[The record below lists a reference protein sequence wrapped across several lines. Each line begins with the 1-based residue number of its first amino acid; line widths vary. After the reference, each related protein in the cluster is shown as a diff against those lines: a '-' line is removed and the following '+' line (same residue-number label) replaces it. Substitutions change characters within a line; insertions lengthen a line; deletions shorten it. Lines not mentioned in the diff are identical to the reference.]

1 MKPKTMNTR
10 ILILS
15 GIIALMLGGCSS
27 EEKSGE
33 LKIDYEKYRL
43 DNGLDVILHHDRSDP
58 IVAVAIQ
65 YHVGSNREVPGRT
78 GFAHLFEHMMFQQS
92 ENVGQDQFFKLI
104 QGAGGTLNG
113 GTGKDGTVYY
123 EVVPGNALEMVLW
136 AESDRMGYLS
146 NTVTES
152 AFANQQNVV
161 QNEKRQSYDN
171 RPYGHTRYVIDKN
184 LFPEGHPYSWQV
196 IGEMEDLFNA
206 TVEDVKEFH
215 AKYYVPNNATMTIAG
230 DFDTEETK
238 ALVNKYFGEIPG
250 GEKVDDPEPLPV
262 TLEETKKLY
271 HEDNFARTPELTMVW
286 PVPEQY
292 HPDAYALD
300 FLGQLLGRGK
310 KAPFYKVLVKEKK
323 LTSRVSVYNSP
334 SELAGKFNISVN
346 AYPGFSLAEVEEAV
360 FEAFELFEKEGLTEN
375 DLERIKAGLETNFYN
390 GMSSVLGKSFQ
401 LARYN
406 EYAGDPGF
414 VTRDLQNIQEVT
426 IDDIMRVYEQ
436 YIMGKPYVA
445 TSFVPRGQTG
455 LIAEGSVD
463 AGIVEEN
470 VLEAT
475 EVDQSQIAED
485 EVIQKTET
493 SFDRSVIPAIG
504 PDPEMTLP
512 EIWTGELENGIRM
525 WGIQNNELPLV
536 KYSLEIDGSHLLED
550 LSKAGT
556 ASLMARMLHEGTAGK
571 TPEELEEAIALLGA
585 TINISAQDEAIV
597 VWVNTLSR
605 NFEKTVA
612 LVEEMLMEPRWD
624 STEFVLAKERVINSF
639 ARNRANPGYMASR
652 TLDRLIYGDNHL
664 FSVPL
669 SGTEETVPGI
679 TMDDLKEFYH
689 TKLSPSLARFHV
701 VGDISRERVE
711 TALSSLE
718 ERWEKKE
725 IEFPEIKIPDNPE
738 RPRIYF
744 VDFPGAKQSVIQ
756 IGNIAIPRN
765 HPDYYPATVANYKL
779 GGSFNG
785 IVNLIL
791 REEKGYTYG
800 ARTGFSGDSYSGSFT
815 ASSSVRTTATL
826 ESVRIFKEEMEK
838 YREGISREDIEFT
851 KDALLKSNA
860 RAFETQGSLMAMLRE
875 ISLYDLPHDYIKKEE
890 DFVRSLTAEKHRELV
905 NRYIDPSR
913 MYFVIAGDAKTQV
926 PELKKLGLGD
936 PVMVAL

>member
-1 MKPKTMNTR
+1 MNPR
-10 ILILS
+10 ILFLS
-15 GIIALMLGGCSS
+15 LITALLLGACSS
-27 EEKSGE
+27 QEQQAA
-33 LKIDYEKYRL
+33 LKIDFEKYQL
-43 DNGLDVILHHDRSDP
+43 DNGLDVILHQDKSDP
-58 IVAVAIQ
+58 IAAVAIQ

-113 GTGKDGTVYY
+113 GTSKDGTIYF
-123 EVVPGNALEMVLW
+123 EVVPKNALEMVLW
-136 AESDRMGYLS
+136 AESDRMGYLR

-161 QNEKRQSYDN
+161 QNEKRESNDN
-171 RPYGHTRYVIDKN
+171 RPYGHTSYVIDKN

-215 AKYYVPNNATMTIAG
+215 AKFYVPNNATLTIAG
-230 DFDTEETK
+230 DFDPDEVK
-238 ALVNKYFGEIPG
+238 ALVKKYFGEIPG
-250 GEKVDDPEPLPV
+250 GDKVADPEPMPV
-262 TLEETKKLY
+262 TLTDTKKFY

-286 PVPEQY
+286 PTVEQY

-323 LTSRVSVYNSP
+323 LTAGARVYNSP
-334 SELAGKFNISVN
+334 MELTGKFNISVN

-360 FEAFELFEKEGLTEN
+360 FEAFALFEEEGVTEN
-375 DLERIKAGLETNFYN
+375 DLERIKAGLETDFYN

-414 VTRDLQNIQEVT
+414 VTEDLQRIKAVT
-426 IDDIMRVYEQ
+426 MDDIMRVYEQ
-436 YIMGKPYVA
+436 YIKGKPYVA
-445 TSFVPRGQTG
+445 TSFVPRGMTG

-470 VLEAT
+470 VLAAT
-475 EVDQSQIAED
+475 EVDQSQIAE
-485 EVIQKTET
+485 EEIIEKTET
-493 SFDRSVIPAIG
+493 SFDRSVIPALG
-504 PDPEMTLP
+504 PDPEITLP
-512 EIWTGELENGIRM
+512 EIWTDELTNGIRI
-525 WGIQNNELPLV
+525 WGIRHGELPLV
-536 KYSLEIDGSHLLED
+536 RYTLEIDGSHLLED
-550 LSKAGT
+550 LDRAGT
-556 ASLMARMLHEGTAGK
+556 ASLMAQLMNEGTANR
-571 TPEELEEAIALLGA
+571 TPEELEEAIDLLGA
-585 TINISAQDEAIV
+585 SINISARDEAIV
-597 VWVNTLSR
+597 VSVNTLSR
-605 NFEKTVA
+605 NFERTMD

-624 STEFVLAKERVINSF
+624 STEFILAKERVINSF
-639 ARNRANPGYMASR
+639 ARNKANPGYMAAR
-652 TLDRLIYGDNHL
+652 TLDKLMYGDNHL

-689 TKLSPSLARFHV
+689 SNLSPSLARFHI
-701 VGDISRERVE
+701 VGDIGRDRVE
-711 TALSSLE
+711 EALASLE
-718 ERWEKKE
+718 QSWQKKDVDL
-725 IEFPEIKIPDNPE
+725 PEIDIPDNPD
-738 RPRIYF
+738 RARIYF

-756 IGNIAIPRN
+756 IGYIAVPRN
-765 HPDYYPATVANYKL
+765 HPDYYPATVANFKL

-800 ARTGFSGDSYSGSFT
+800 ARTGFSGGSYTGSFS

-826 ESVRIFKEEMEK
+826 ESVEIFKEEMEK
-838 YREGISREDIEFT
+838 YRGGISQEDIDFT

-860 RAFETQGSLMAMLRE
+860 RAFETQGSLLSMLST
-875 ISLYDLPHDYIKKEE
+875 ISQYDLPHDYIKQEE
-890 DFVRSLTAEKHRELV
+890 EFVRSMTTDTHREV
-905 NRYIDPSR
+905 VQKYIDPSR

-936 PVMVAL
+936 PVMVSL

>member
-1 MKPKTMNTR
+1 MNPR
-10 ILILS
+10 ILFLS
-15 GIIALMLGGCSS
+15 LITALLLGACSS
-27 EEKSGE
+27 QEQQAA
-33 LKIDYEKYRL
+33 LKIDFEKYQL
-43 DNGLDVILHHDRSDP
+43 DNGLDVILHQDKSDP
-58 IVAVAIQ
+58 IAAVAIQ

-113 GTGKDGTVYY
+113 GTSKDGTIYF
-123 EVVPGNALEMVLW
+123 EVVPKNALEMVLW
-136 AESDRMGYLS
+136 AESDRMGYLR

-161 QNEKRQSYDN
+161 QNEKRESNDN
-171 RPYGHTRYVIDKN
+171 RPYGHTSYVIDKN

-215 AKYYVPNNATMTIAG
+215 AKFYVPNNATLTIAG
-230 DFDTEETK
+230 DFDPDEVK
-238 ALVNKYFGEIPG
+238 ALVKKYFGEIPG
-250 GEKVDDPEPLPV
+250 GDKVADPEPMPV
-262 TLEETKKLY
+262 TLTDTKKFY

-286 PVPEQY
+286 PTVEQY

-323 LTSRVSVYNSP
+323 LTAGARVYNSP
-334 SELAGKFNISVN
+334 MELTGKFNISVN

-360 FEAFELFEKEGLTEN
+360 FEAFALFEEEGVTEN
-375 DLERIKAGLETNFYN
+375 DLERIKAGLETDFYN

-414 VTRDLQNIQEVT
+414 VTEDLQRIQAVT
-426 IDDIMRVYEQ
+426 MDDIMRVYEQ
-436 YIMGKPYVA
+436 YIKGKPYVA
-445 TSFVPRGQTG
+445 TSFVPRGMTG

-470 VLEAT
+470 VLAAT
-475 EVDQSQIAED
+475 EVDQSQIAE
-485 EVIQKTET
+485 EEIIEKTET
-493 SFDRSVIPAIG
+493 SFDRSVIPALG
-504 PDPEMTLP
+504 PDPEITLP
-512 EIWTGELENGIRM
+512 EIWTDELTNGIRI
-525 WGIQNNELPLV
+525 WGIRHGELPLV
-536 KYSLEIDGSHLLED
+536 RYTLEIDGSHLLED
-550 LSKAGT
+550 LDRAGT
-556 ASLMARMLHEGTAGK
+556 ASLMAQLMNEGTANR
-571 TPEELEEAIALLGA
+571 TPEELEEAIDLLGA
-585 TINISAQDEAIV
+585 SINISARDEAIV
-597 VWVNTLSR
+597 VSVNTLSR
-605 NFEKTVA
+605 NFERTMD

-624 STEFVLAKERVINSF
+624 STEFILAKERVINSF
-639 ARNRANPGYMASR
+639 ARNKANPGYMAAR
-652 TLDRLIYGDNHL
+652 TLDKLMYGDNHL

-689 TKLSPSLARFHV
+689 SNLSPSLARFHI
-701 VGDISRERVE
+701 VGDIGRDRVE
-711 TALSSLE
+711 EALASLE
-718 ERWEKKE
+718 QSWQKKDVDL
-725 IEFPEIKIPDNPE
+725 PEIDIPDNPD
-738 RPRIYF
+738 RARIYF

-756 IGNIAIPRN
+756 IGYIAVPRN
-765 HPDYYPATVANYKL
+765 HPDYYPATVANFKL

-800 ARTGFSGDSYSGSFT
+800 ARTGFSGGSYTGSFS

-826 ESVRIFKEEMEK
+826 ESVEIFKEEMEK
-838 YREGISREDIEFT
+838 YRGGISQEDIDFT

-860 RAFETQGSLMAMLRE
+860 RAFETQGSLLSMLST
-875 ISLYDLPHDYIKKEE
+875 ISQYDLPHDYIKQEE
-890 DFVRSLTAEKHRELV
+890 EFVRSMTTDTHREV
-905 NRYIDPSR
+905 VQKYIDPSR

-936 PVMVAL
+936 PVMVSL